1 MSQGEKFADLPVQAP
16 TKYELVVNTKT
27 GRPLAIGV
35 PPMLLARCWCGGDQR
50 TSGGASPL

>member
-16 TKYELVVNTKT
+16 TKYELVINTKT